1 MISSKIREWAT
12 QDGCIGLKNAPSLSL
27 SPIEEDCHGRG
38 HGGTNDMIYDITDD
52 DSGSDLY
59 ESSVSSTGKPTSKS
73 LSTTYFALKGRF

>member
-1 MISSKIREWAT
+1 MGAL
-12 QDGCIGLKNAPSLSL
+12 GLKGLSN
-27 SPIEEDCHGRG
+27 SKRSKSKSKSYEEDCHGRG

-73 LSTTYFALKGRF
+73 SSTTYFALKGRF

>member
-1 MISSKIREWAT
+1 
-12 QDGCIGLKNAPSLSL
+12 
-27 SPIEEDCHGRG
+27 
-38 HGGTNDMIYDITDD
+38 MIYDITDD